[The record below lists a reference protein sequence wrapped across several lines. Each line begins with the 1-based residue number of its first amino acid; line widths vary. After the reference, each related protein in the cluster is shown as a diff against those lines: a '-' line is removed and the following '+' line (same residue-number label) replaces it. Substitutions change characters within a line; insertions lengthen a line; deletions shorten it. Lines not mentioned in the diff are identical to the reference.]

1 MFEVIFSFRANSNL
15 YFRANISYLRMNNFR
30 TQIYRTRYTTYNKLL
45 EIESEDL
52 LGRKKLEIR
61 IRSKDISFIGT
72 FIHSFLFFFS
82 FFSSFPTTR
91 EIE

>member
-52 LGRKKLEIR
+52 LGGRN
-61 IRSKDISFIGT
+61 SKYEFEGYFIHR
-72 FIHSFLFFFS
+72 FIHSFIPFFFL